1 MRAQVPGRRARRWI
15 TFGVI
20 AFGALFLVVGLV
32 LAGQS
37 VSLLADGERARGT
50 VLSLEWRTEH
60 SSSSHKNRSSGRR
73 MAYPVV
79 EFTSADG
86 EQRTFRGSVGSDP
99 PSYEA
104 GERVEVLYP
113 ADSPQEA
120 RINGFAS
127 LWLGPLIFGGLGL
140 LAAGIGTAIAV
151 VMRRR
156 SGPPEHFR

>member
-1 MRAQVPGRRARRWI
+1 MQVQERGRRARRWI

-20 AFGALFLVVGLV
+20 AFGALFLAVGLI

-37 VSLLADGERARGT
+37 ASLLADGERARGT
-50 VLSLEWRTEH
+50 VVSLEWRTEH
-60 SSSSHKNRSSGRR
+60 SSSFHKNRSSDKPR
-73 MAYPVV
+73 AYPVV

-86 EQRTFRGSVGSDP
+86 EHRTFRGSVGSDP
-99 PSYEA
+99 PSYGA
-104 GERVEVLYP
+104 GERVDVLYR

-127 LWLGPLIFGGLGL
+127 LWLLPLIFGGPGS
-140 LAAGIGTAIAV
+140 LAVGIGTAIAL

-156 SGPPEHFR
+156 SRAA

>member
-1 MRAQVPGRRARRWI
+1 MVQTQVRERRARRWI

-20 AFGALFLVVGLV
+20 AFGALFLVVGLI
-32 LAGQS
+32 LAGRS
-37 VSLLADGERARGT
+37 VSLLTDGERAQGT
-50 VLSLEWRTEH
+50 VVSLEWRTEH
-60 SSSSHKNRSSGRR
+60 GSSFHKNRSSGKR

-86 EQRTFRGSVGSDP
+86 EQRTFRDSVGSNP

-113 ADSPQEA
+113 ADSPREA

-127 LWLGPLIFGGLGL
+127 LWLAPLIFGGLGL
-140 LAAGIGTAIAV
+140 LAVGIGTTVAL

-156 SGPPEHFR
+156 SWAA